1 MGFKRRLVKY
11 YLFNYNKMDK
21 EKPWVVTETNKDRT
35 KVISSWYASSFE
47 INTQCRPWVG
57 DFHYVACEGTLSWDG
72 TKAIIN

>member
-1 MGFKRRLVKY
+1 MESEYQPVNY
-11 YLFNYNKMDK
+11 YLLNYSKVDK
-21 EKPWVVTETNKDRT
+21 NIPWVITQTDQDRT
-35 KVISSWYASSFE
+35 TRIDSWHASSFE